1 MNMITNLLWCP
12 IALPKFPVDNFL
24 REVEPLVVSQ
34 IKSKKMAE
42 RRWAKCWNT
51 AEISHEF
58 LQTLREK
65 YVELDSW
72 FNLLP
77 CTSILKLKLNVQI
90 GPVVAHVDIEP
101 TKWLEEET
109 FSKWVSQ
116 EPTGYRVLISGG
128 RTNTLF
134 TVLNDKKIYPVIP
147 EDTNTYVFH
156 SSSLSHGVE
165 DDPGRKLVY
174 MNLEIDESKHQKLL
188 EDSLNKY
195 RDYAIFGP

>member
-101 TKWLEEET
+101 TKWLEEEE
-109 FSKWVSQ
+109 FSKWISQ
-116 EPTGYRVLISGG
+116 EPTGYRVLISGQ

-134 TVLNDKKIYPVIP
+134 TVLNDKKIYPIIP
-147 EDTNTYVFH
+147 EDTDTYVFH
-156 SSSLSHGVE
+156 SSSFLHGVE

-174 MNLEIDESKHQKLL
+174 LNLEIDESKHQKLL